1 MKKIVQEI
9 FDSPKRLLLFF
20 ICSVS
25 VSMIVGVVVYRQIGP
40 PKIHESSNIPL
51 ITATSS
57 DSYQKTATTG
67 TTTNDPIMYVDVKGN
82 VHRPGMYA
90 FTDEER
96 VFDIIEKA
104 GGLTAHAD
112 EKQINFAAKVSD
124 QQVLYIPQVGEEM
137 PQFAEEVKEK
147 EQPEEKKVNL
157 NTASLAELQEL
168 PGIGAMKAQEIINYR
183 EANGSFQTIESLKE
197 ISGFGEKTVEKL
209 KNFVTITIE

>member
-1 MKKIVQEI
+1 M
-9 FDSPKRLLLFF
+9 
-20 ICSVS
+20 
-25 VSMIVGVVVYRQIGP
+25 
-40 PKIHESSNIPL
+40 
-51 ITATSS
+51 
-57 DSYQKTATTG
+57 
-67 TTTNDPIMYVDVKGN
+67 MYVDVKGN
-82 VHRPGMYA
+82 VHRPGIYA

-137 PQFAEEVKEK
+137 PQFIEEVKAK

>member
-9 FDSPKRLLLFF
+9 FDSPKRLILFF
-20 ICSVS
+20 IISAS
-25 VSMIVGVVVYRQIGP
+25 ISMVVGVGMYR
-40 PKIHESSNIPL
+40 HLVSTNRNESSEAPL
-51 ITATSS
+51 ITATSA
-57 DSYQKTATTG
+57 DSPQKTATTA
-67 TTTNDPIMYVDVKGN
+67 TTKNDPIMYVDVKGN
-82 VHRPGMYA
+82 VNRPGMYA

-104 GGLTAHAD
+104 GGLTPQAD

-147 EQPEEKKVNL
+147 EQTEEKKVNL

>member
-1 MKKIVQEI
+1 MVI
-9 FDSPKRLLLFF
+9 
-20 ICSVS
+20 
-25 VSMIVGVVVYRQIGP
+25 YRQIGP
-40 PKIHESSNIPL
+40 TKINESSNISL

-67 TTTNDPIMYVDVKGN
+67 TTTKDPIMYVDVKGN
-82 VHRPGMYA
+82 VNRPGIYA

-104 GGLTAHAD
+104 GGLTAQAD

-137 PQFAEEVKEK
+137 PQFVEEVKEK
-147 EQPEEKKVNL
+147 EQTEEKKVNL